1 MVEYQTAV
9 LRGDVA
15 AAEELLPTIPKE
27 QLNKV
32 ARFLEGRGMLPKN
45 HFFFGKSLTV
55 TPRHERTRDSD
66 NYRP

>member
-1 MVEYQTAV
+1 LHIYGYSLSLIVVEYQTAV

-32 ARFLEGRGMLPKN
+32 ARFLEGRGTHPKIA
-45 HFFFGKSLTV
+45 FFFANL
-55 TPRHERTRDSD
+55 
-66 NYRP
+66 